1 MRPRRAHSRRR
12 ARPGG
17 GVLRFASRLNKPSH
31 GAGHGSKEKRPD
43 LCQFRVELRSARRPL
58 LAARSDAVR
67 LRRNPRR
74 KTVSHKP
81 RLRPLE
87 LKDVEQVTAIY
98 AHYVASGVATF
109 DEIAPD
115 EGAWSGKAGSIV
127 ARGFPFLVVELGG
140 KIAGFAY
147 VTVWRPRPAYRHTV
161 EDTVY
166 VAPDRLRQGLG
177 GMLLEGVIEGCRNA
191 GVEQVI
197 AVIADTGDPASEA
210 LNKSAGF
217 VEVGRL
223 GRVGFKHGQW
233 VDTVLMQLSLEQ
245 GD

>member
-1 MRPRRAHSRRR
+1 M
-12 ARPGG
+12 
-17 GVLRFASRLNKPSH
+17 
-31 GAGHGSKEKRPD
+31 
-43 LCQFRVELRSARRPL
+43 
-58 LAARSDAVR
+58 
-67 LRRNPRR
+67 
-74 KTVSHKP
+74 SHKP

-127 ARGFPFLVVELGG
+127 AHGLPFLVAEVGG
-140 KIAGFAY
+140 KVAGFAY
-147 VTVWRPRPAYRHTV
+147 ATVWRPRPAYRHTV

-166 VAPDRLRQGLG
+166 VAPERLRQGLG
-177 GMLLEGVIEGCRNA
+177 GMLLEGVVEGCRKA

-197 AVIADTGDPASEA
+197 AVIADTGEPASEA
-210 LNKSAGF
+210 LHRSAGF

-223 GRVGFKHGQW
+223 GKVGFKHGQW
-233 VDTVLMQLSLEQ
+233 IDTVLMQLSLEQ
-245 GD
+245 GEASA

>member
-1 MRPRRAHSRRR
+1 MSR
-12 ARPGG
+12 
-17 GVLRFASRLNKPSH
+17 
-31 GAGHGSKEKRPD
+31 
-43 LCQFRVELRSARRPL
+43 
-58 LAARSDAVR
+58 
-67 LRRNPRR
+67 
-74 KTVSHKP
+74 KP

-98 AHYVASGVATF
+98 ADYVASGVATF

-127 ARGFPFLVVELGG
+127 APGFPFLVVELGG

-210 LNKSAGF
+210 LHKSAGF

-223 GRVGFKHGQW
+223 GRVGYKHGRW
-233 VDTVLMQLSLEQ
+233 IDTVLMQLSLQ
-245 GD
+245 PAAG

>member
-1 MRPRRAHSRRR
+1 MSR
-12 ARPGG
+12 
-17 GVLRFASRLNKPSH
+17 
-31 GAGHGSKEKRPD
+31 
-43 LCQFRVELRSARRPL
+43 
-58 LAARSDAVR
+58 
-67 LRRNPRR
+67 
-74 KTVSHKP
+74 KP

-98 AHYVASGVATF
+98 ADYVASGVATF

-127 ARGFPFLVVELGG
+127 AHGFPFLVAEISG
-140 KIAGFAY
+140 KVVGFAY
-147 VTVWRPRPAYRHTV
+147 ATLWRPRPAYRHTV

-197 AVIADTGDPASEA
+197 AVIADTGDPASGA
-210 LNKSAGF
+210 LHKSAGF

-223 GRVGFKHGQW
+223 SKVGLKHGQW
-233 VDTVLMQLSLEQ
+233 IDTLLMQLSLAPSER
-245 GD
+245 

>member
-1 MRPRRAHSRRR
+1 VSR
-12 ARPGG
+12 
-17 GVLRFASRLNKPSH
+17 
-31 GAGHGSKEKRPD
+31 
-43 LCQFRVELRSARRPL
+43 
-58 LAARSDAVR
+58 
-67 LRRNPRR
+67 
-74 KTVSHKP
+74 KP

-98 AHYVASGVATF
+98 ADYVASGVATF

-127 ARGFPFLVVELGG
+127 ARGLPFLVAELGG

-177 GMLLEGVIEGCRNA
+177 GMLLERVIEGCRNA

-210 LNKSAGF
+210 LHRSAGF
-217 VEVGRL
+217 AEVGRL
-223 GRVGFKHGQW
+223 GRVGFKHGRW
-233 VDTVLMQLSLEQ
+233 IDTVLMQLSLESSS
-245 GD
+245 G

>member
-1 MRPRRAHSRRR
+1 MRRCCAKSR
-12 ARPGG
+12 P
-17 GVLRFASRLNKPSH
+17 LN
-31 GAGHGSKEKRPD
+31 GS
-43 LCQFRVELRSARRPL
+43 RSARDLTQYATPEAKEETESR
-58 LAARSDAVR
+58 
-67 LRRNPRR
+67 
-74 KTVSHKP
+74 KP

-98 AHYVASGVATF
+98 AHYVVSGVATF

-127 ARGFPFLVVELGG
+127 ARGLAFLVVEVGG
-140 KIAGFAY
+140 EVAGFAY
-147 VTVWRPRPAYRHTV
+147 ATLWRPRPAYRHTV

-177 GMLLEGVIEGCRNA
+177 EMLLKGVIEDCRSA

-210 LNKSAGF
+210 LHSRAGF
-217 VEVGRL
+217 IEVGRL
-223 GRVGFKHGQW
+223 SRVGFKHGQW
-233 VDTVLMQLSLEQ
+233 IDTLLMQLSLEQ
-245 GD
+245 GKG